1 MKNILLTSALAV
13 ILILT
18 AAPEQNDKFVYQ
30 QVLSIDSVQT
40 IVKNGKIRLN
50 CTASVPDPCFHYSH
64 FKSVRNENLL
74 TVTPFAKR
82 EKNVNCIQILAR
94 IKFELNLDVEGID
107 QIEINTIGKPY
118 PILLNENKMQGCD
131 HEKN

>member
-18 AAPEQNDKFVYQ
+18 AAPEQNDKFVYRP
-30 QVLSIDSVQT
+30 VLSVDSVRT
-40 IVKNGKIRLN
+40 VTGDEIIRLN
-50 CTASVPDPCFHYSH
+50 CTASVPDPCYKYSH
-64 FKSVRNENLL
+64 FESVKNENLL
-74 TVTPFAKR
+74 TVTPFTKR

-94 IKFELNLDVEGID
+94 IQFVLDLEIKGIE
-107 QIEINTIGKPY
+107 QIKINTIGKPY

>member
-1 MKNILLTSALAV
+1 MKNILLTLALAV

-18 AAPEQNDKFVYQ
+18 AAPEQNDKFVYRP
-30 QVLSIDSVQT
+30 VLSIDSVRT
-40 IVKNGKIRLN
+40 VIEDGKIRLN

-82 EKNVNCIQILAR
+82 KE
-94 IKFELNLDVEGID
+94 
-107 QIEINTIGKPY
+107 
-118 PILLNENKMQGCD
+118 NEYN
-131 HEKN
+131 